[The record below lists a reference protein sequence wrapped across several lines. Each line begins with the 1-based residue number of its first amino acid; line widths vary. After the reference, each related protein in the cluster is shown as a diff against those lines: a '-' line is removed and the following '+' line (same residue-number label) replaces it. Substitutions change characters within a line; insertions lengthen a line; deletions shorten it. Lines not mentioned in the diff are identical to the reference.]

1 MKEGLNADLKQ
12 NNLLEELRKKREK
25 ILEAHRE
32 NDFEDGIKNL
42 LTDLYPDNA
51 HFIYELL
58 QNAEDAGATEVQFLL
73 EKDKATFEH
82 NGNRLFSQ
90 EDVVAITGI
99 GKSPKKD
106 DHTSIGKFGIGFKA
120 VFAYTETPEIK
131 SGEFH
136 FRIRDMFVPDTKDL
150 FPAIHEEGNTLFT
163 FPFNNPKKS
172 PENAQAEIKRN
183 LQELNENTLLFL
195 SNIRRIDY
203 RLPDSTK
210 GYLELR
216 KNENDDHRIEIS
228 IMRPGNPVPDSAHF
242 LRFEKVVSVRDEEND
257 ELKDCKIAVAFGM
270 EKTENCEWKIKPL
283 NPGQV
288 CIYFPAVDEKSNLQ
302 FHMHAP
308 FASTVARNSVRDCS
322 ANDELR
328 DHLAVLIAES
338 MHTIREQDRLDVEF
352 LSILP
357 NGRRYLSPFYLPIQK
372 QLIKE
377 FNGEKLV
384 PMKQG
389 EHAAASG
396 VYRGARALSD
406 LIDDDDLATLLGKDH
421 HSPLWV
427 ANPPLIRRRDDRG
440 RFIEDENAKKQN
452 ERINDFLDTLDI
464 PKWDVENLIV
474 ALESSAEPIVEWLK
488 SKTDEWHQ
496 DFYAFLN
503 DSPSYYEGK
512 LSELRIVR
520 CIDGEY
526 RTGDEC
532 HFPSDDF
539 EPDKILLNISTEVD
553 EERLPEFQ
561 EEKHEDEEGFHYVAN
576 TVYMS
581 GDRKDK
587 QEKARKFL
595 ETIGVEDVTETER
608 IKLILNQR
616 YVYSTFKLREPYYKQ
631 DLERFIRLVEEEPD
645 KAILFKKYYVF
656 EGDKWWSR
664 PNRFFLDLPYCD
676 TGLTVY
682 HKNLNEDSENQ
693 KSALSQK
700 YEKYGID
707 LERLTKFAESV
718 GAQTQ
723 LEAIEQRIPYDH
735 PERTHLYSEQGTR
748 ETWTGIDQ
756 DHSIPNIQTL
766 LDNPSIAKSKLIWRT
781 MYSLSQN
788 YLKARYRSSQGYK
801 LQEGD
806 SSLVHQLRNAEWVP
820 QKPKKEG
827 DDYIY
832 VSPCD
837 ASINRL
843 PEGFPYEPAQ
853 KWVEAIKL
861 GKKTEEQREEHDQRN
876 QQAKDFGF
884 ASSEEAVKFAELCQM
899 LNDGEGITVE
909 DLISQYKSQN
919 RQNGPDFPTSPVSNP
934 ELREKRVLEQ
944 IRNAPHKKYEER
956 IRNERVTKY
965 EIHQRETLQQWYTNH
980 DSDAKEMVCQ
990 ICKEVMPFKKTD
1002 GEYYFWAIEALTIR
1016 FKEDELPEKHFPKEY
1031 GAQYLALCPECAA
1044 RYDYFVRSVKEGKEV
1059 MDELRNHILNSE
1071 DMEFPLKLGELE
1083 TSIRF
1088 VEAHLHDLK
1097 KVLRYYENQDEVEHS
1112 SD

>member
-1 MKEGLNADLKQ
+1 MKESLNADIKQ
-12 NNLLEELRKKREK
+12 NNFLDELRKKREK
-25 ILEAHRE
+25 ILEAYRE

-58 QNAEDAGATEVQFLL
+58 QNAEDARATEVQILL

-150 FPAIHEEGNTLFT
+150 FPAIPEEGNTLFT

-172 PENAQAEIKRN
+172 PENAQVEIKRN
-183 LQELNENTLLFL
+183 LQELNENSLLFL

-203 RLPDSTK
+203 CLPDSTK

-216 KNENDDHRIEIS
+216 KNENDEHQIEIS
-228 IMRPGNPVPDSAHF
+228 IVHPGNPVPDSSHF

-257 ELKDCKIAVAFGM
+257 ELKDYKIAVAFGM
-270 EKTENCEWKIKPL
+270 EKTEKGEWKIRPL

-308 FASTVARNSVRDCS
+308 FASTVARNSVRDCP

-338 MHTIREQDRLDVEF
+338 MHTIRERDMLDVEF

-357 NGRRYLSPFYLPIQK
+357 NGRRYLYPFYLPIQK

-377 FNGEKLV
+377 FNAEKLV

-396 VYRGARALSD
+396 AYRGARALSD

-427 ANPPLIRRRDDRG
+427 ANPPLIRRRDDKG

-464 PKWDVENLIV
+464 LEWGVEDLIE
-474 ALESSAEPIVEWLK
+474 ALNSGAEPIMKWLQNK
-488 SKTDEWHQ
+488 GDEWYQ
-496 DFYAFLN
+496 KFYAFL
-503 DSPSYYEGK
+503 DDAPSDYEDE

-526 RTGDEC
+526 RIGSEC
-532 HFPSDDF
+532 HFFTDDVK
-539 EPDKILLNISTEVD
+539 PDENLFTGSTLVD
-553 EERLPEFQ
+553 DADEAESQKEETQ
-561 EEKHEDEEGFHYVAN
+561 EEDFHYVDPA
-576 TVYMS
+576 VYS
-581 GDRKDK
+581 FGNNKNQ

-595 ETIGVEDVTETER
+595 ETIKVNEVDETER
-608 IKLILNQR
+608 VKVILKQR
-616 YVYSTFKLREPYYKQ
+616 YREPFNPRDEDMKK
-631 DLERFIRLVEEEPD
+631 FIELVEEVPTSKSIFD
-645 KAILFKKYYVF
+645 NYSIF
-656 EGDKWWSR
+656 EIDLKRDNKRSFRKPGEV
-664 PNRFFLDLPYCD
+664 FLDSPYLD
-676 TGLTVY
+676 TSLTAY
-682 HKNLNEDSENQ
+682 HDAISKDSDSFKQ
-693 KSALSQK
+693 ALSPN
-700 YEKYGID
+700 YANHGSNID
-707 LERLTKFAESV
+707 PKDLAAFAEAV
-718 GAQTQ
+718 GVQTK
-723 LEAIEQRIPYDH
+723 LEIIPQNIPSKH
-735 PERTHLYSEQGTR
+735 PERSYLIDHAEGQLRYDTR
-748 ETWTGIDQ
+748 KNE
-756 DHSIPNIQTL
+756 DHTIPEIRIL
-766 LDNPSIAKSKLIWRT
+766 LDSPSIEKSRLIWRT
-781 MYSLSQN
+781 MCSQTQDCL
-788 YLKARYRSSQGYK
+788 YARYRNNASYPIRVGS
-801 LQEGD
+801 
-806 SSLVHQLRNAEWVP
+806 SSLVHTLRNAKWVP
-820 QKPKKEG
+820 QR
-827 DDYIY
+827 DDGTIFF
-832 VSPCD
+832 VRPCL
-837 ASINRL
+837 ASIERL
-843 PEGFPYEPAQ
+843 PEGFPYETEQ
-853 KWVEAIKL
+853 EWLKAIEF
-861 GKKTEEQREEHDQRN
+861 GKKTKEQQEEHAQRN

-884 ASSEEAVKFAELCQM
+884 ASIEEAEKFAELGQM

-909 DLISQYKSQN
+909 VLISQYKSQN
-919 RQNGPDFPTSPVSNP
+919 RQNGPGFPTSPVRNP

-944 IRNAPHKKYEER
+944 IRNAPHKIYEER
-956 IRNERVTKY
+956 IRNERVTKF
-965 EIHQRETLQQWYTNH
+965 EINQRETLQQWYTNH

-990 ICKEVMPFKKTD
+990 ICKEEMPFKKTD
-1002 GEYYFWAIEALTIR
+1002 GKYYFVAMEALTIK
-1016 FKEDELPEKHFPKEY
+1016 FKSDELPEYHFPKEFV
-1031 GAQYLALCPECAA
+1031 AQYLALCPECAA
-1044 RYDYFVRSVKEGKEV
+1044 RFDYFVRTVKEGKTV
-1059 MDELRNHILNSE
+1059 MEKLRNHIINSE

-1088 VEAHLHDLK
+1088 VETHFHDLK
-1097 KVLRYYENQDEVEHS
+1097 EILRYYENSDEVEDS
-1112 SD
+1112 TD